1 MLKHVSL
8 FASQTM
14 FVFPAAI
21 QFRVF
26 RSWTAGCPVG
36 VKGDYDP
43 TYILIFSV
51 LWFHLKF
58 DWKGG

>member
-1 MLKHVSL
+1 MLKHVSF

-26 RSWTAGCPVG
+26 RSWDVEG
-36 VKGDYDP
+36 VYDP

-58 DWKGG
+58 DWKGVK

>member
-26 RSWTAGCPVG
+26 RSWDVEG
-36 VKGDYDP
+36 VYDP

-58 DWKGG
+58 DWKGVK